1 MLLLLSRSVMSNSV
15 RPHGLQP
22 TRLLHPWDF
31 PGKSTGVGCHCLL
44 CCLSEVTLENPT
56 NSLRSLALST
66 GNALNRFLTSLNSL
80 ANVIMDNRLAL
91 DYLQAKQSG
100 VGAIINKIYCTYV
113 NKAVQ
118 IEKDLKK
125 IYE

>member
-1 MLLLLSRSVMSNSV
+1 M
-15 RPHGLQP
+15 
-22 TRLLHPWDF
+22 
-31 PGKSTGVGCHCLL
+31 
-44 CCLSEVTLENPT
+44 
-56 NSLRSLALST
+56 
-66 GNALNRFLTSLNSL
+66 
-80 ANVIMDNRLAL
+80 IMDNRLAL